1 MQISIVD
8 RNGCL
13 NESSRE
19 VAERRLLFALS
30 RFSSKIEQVCAVF
43 SDTNGPR
50 GGVDKSCRITVKL
63 RRINDVTVTNVDSVV
78 EACVARAADRIGRA
92 VSRAI
97 EKSRQF
103 NDRQEVA
110 S

>member
-1 MQISIVD
+1 MQILIVD
-8 RNGCL
+8 RDGCL
-13 NESSRE
+13 NESTRE

-30 RFSSKIEQVCAVF
+30 RFSSKIENVTAVF

-50 GGVDKSCRITVKL
+50 GGVDKACRITVKM
-63 RRINDVTVTNVDSVV
+63 RRLNDVTVTNEDSEV
-78 EACVARAADRIGRA
+78 EASVARAADRVGRA

-103 NDRQEVA
+103 SERQSLA
-110 S
+110 T